1 MRSRV
6 ARGGIARGVRAH
18 CARERS
24 PGSGRGAGAR
34 KPRWGL
40 GLGAMGHPVRGLGL
54 GAMGRGAWR
63 EGNGVEINGRW
74 MPK

>member
-40 GLGAMGHPVRGLGL
+40 GLGSMGHPVGGLGL
-54 GAMGRGAWR
+54 GAMRRGARR
-63 EGNGVEINGRW
+63 EGSGGQINGR
-74 MPK
+74 